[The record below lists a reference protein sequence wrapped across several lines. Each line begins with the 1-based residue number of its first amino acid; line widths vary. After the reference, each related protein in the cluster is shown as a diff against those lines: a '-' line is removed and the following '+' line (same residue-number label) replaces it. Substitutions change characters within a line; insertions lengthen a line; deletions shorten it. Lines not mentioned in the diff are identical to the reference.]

1 MTLSDITPS
10 LAPPRPDQAQ
20 ESLAHESL
28 ALLGREGWL
37 YLARL
42 QHAPADED
50 RLRLHAFE
58 MTSGRWHPLLDT
70 GLDPCP
76 LAGASPRPGCRL
88 SHDAAGARLLL
99 EATTPRGRWLF
110 SQETAGD
117 PLAPPRLGG
126 LPVSG
131 ALVAQLACDALL
143 SRPSGLIG
151 VRRDPQK
158 PWRIAQL
165 LDLDP
170 TASTPRDWLGS
181 LAPEL
186 AQGVTQAAVQGDRL
200 LVAAA
205 DAESGFSLWAT
216 PLETPEPDWRCLL
229 DRGAERYLHNREV
242 FALCPLGETLYLAAG
257 TAPEQRRPESAFF
270 DYQGFELLR
279 LETGDDWEL
288 LAGVPRVSP
297 QGLKLPLSAL
307 GPGLGARQR
316 EWRLLHAQDSQL
328 ILGTT
333 DEEGLRLWRSRD
345 GEDWEALAQQGLEQI
360 QEVKRCRMIA
370 CGARQAV
377 LILDTAESDPNQA
390 TRLWRLDL
398 EQGAAS

>member
-10 LAPPRPDQAQ
+10 LASPHPDQ
-20 ESLAHESL
+20 AHESL
-28 ALLGREGWL
+28 ALLGHHGWL

-50 RLRLHAFE
+50 RLQLHAFE
-58 MTSGRWHPLLDT
+58 MASGHWHQLLDT
-70 GLDPCP
+70 SLDPCP
-76 LAGASPRPGCRL
+76 LAGPSPRPGCRL

-110 SQETAGD
+110 LQETAGD
-117 PLAPPRLGG
+117 PLAPPRLGD

-131 ALVAQLACDALL
+131 ALAAQLACDALL
-143 SRPSGLIG
+143 SAPSGPIG
-151 VRRDPQK
+151 VRRDLQK

-186 AQGVTQAAVQGDRL
+186 AQGVTQAAVQGERL
-200 LVAAA
+200 VVAVA

-216 PLETPEPDWRCLL
+216 PLERPDAGWRCLL
-229 DRGAERYLHNREV
+229 ERGAERYVHNREV
-242 FALCPLGETLYLAAG
+242 FALCPLGERLYLAAG

-288 LAGVPRVSP
+288 LVGVPRVSP

-333 DEEGLRLWRSRD
+333 DEEGLRLWRSDD
-345 GEDWEALAQQGLEQI
+345 GEEWEALAQQGLEQI
-360 QEVKRCRMIA
+360 QEVRRCRMLA

-398 EQGAAS
+398 EQGVVS